1 MFAEMLEKLKNKH
14 VKKENEQEEMEAEF
28 YEEHGI
34 DYYDYIKQCREEYE
48 DSFSER

>member
-1 MFAEMLEKLKNKH
+1 MQDYVEAMCNR
-14 VKKENEQEEMEAEF
+14 NEQEEMEAEF
-28 YEEHGI
+28 YEEHGV